1 MSNIKIKLINF
12 CLLFFGIYSF
22 VFPHGFYITV
32 MMIIRN
38 IFNFSIPSSLILTQT
53 QHLGMFLAG
62 LLLLTFL
69 LKPIN
74 KKEGP
79 KLFDWILG
87 ILGASSGLYI
97 FFIYPKLMQR
107 MGIVNLWDTIF
118 GILAIILIV
127 EAGRRTIG
135 LPIALLTVS
144 FIIYGLFD
152 AKLKLPEFVARVYL
166 YNVGI
171 FSSPFQVALSMIFV
185 FMFFG
190 ELLSEI
196 GVGKYFTDLAFALSG
211 SKRGGPAKVAVVA
224 SSLMGTMSGSA
235 TGNAVTTGTFTI
247 PLMKKT
253 GYKPEIAAAVEAS
266 ASTGGQIM
274 PPVLGSA
281 AFIMPLFLG
290 ITYWKVVIASIIPA
304 IVYYLS
310 LYFFVDQ
317 EARKRKLF
325 GLPKSELPSIKSLIP
340 KLYYLLPL
348 VILVI
353 ILLRGFEAEQAA
365 IASITV
371 ALFIEWYTRKGVG
384 LKGGT
389 IFLIALFI
397 LGFIFLKSGIDI
409 YSVIVL
415 LGTLAILLTI
425 IVGFVLKGT
434 KDMSIVI
441 LNSIKNSFKDIISI
455 AIACAMAGVISG
467 VLAYTGLAITISRIL
482 INISGGNLF
491 ILLLLS
497 AAVVI
502 ILGMGMPTP
511 AVYVLGA
518 TMVAPALIQLGVNEI
533 AAHYFIFYFGILA
546 PLTPPVAVTSYA
558 AAAIA
563 NSDPWKTGFEAFRLA
578 LAGWFIAF
586 TFVKIPEILLVPITS
601 INITSILKLIVG
613 VGVSIIVSLS
623 TVSLFSNYLFGDLNL
638 FRKILICLSIIFGI
652 LTIFINQNFIY
663 LSLLTFLLS
672 YFKTFPFLKNNQPNL

>member
-1 MSNIKIKLINF
+1 MSNIKTKLINF
-12 CLLFFGIYSF
+12 FLLFFGIYSL

-32 MMIIRN
+32 MMIMRN
-38 IFNFSIPSSLILTQT
+38 IFNFSLPSSVILTQM

-69 LKPIN
+69 LKPFN
-74 KKEGP
+74 KKQGP
-79 KLFDWILG
+79 KLIDWIFG
-87 ILGASSGLYI
+87 FLGASSGLYM
-97 FFIYPKLMQR
+97 FFVYPQLMKR
-107 MGIVNLWDTIF
+107 MGIVNIWDTIF
-118 GILAIILIV
+118 GILAIVLIV
-127 EAGRRTIG
+127 EAGRRAIG
-135 LPIALLTVS
+135 LPIALLTIA

-152 AKLKLPEFVARVYL
+152 AKLKIPEFVARVYL

-185 FMFFG
+185 FLFFG

-196 GVGKYFTDLAFALSG
+196 GVGRYFTDLAFALSG

-253 GYKPEIAAAVEAS
+253 GYTPEVAAAVEAS

-304 IVYYLS
+304 IVYYVS

-325 GLPKSELPSIKSLIP
+325 GLPKSELPQIKTLIP
-340 KLYYLLPL
+340 KIYYLLPL
-348 VILVI
+348 VVLVL

-384 LKGGT
+384 VKGGT
-389 IFLIALFI
+389 IFLILLII
-397 LGFIFLKSGIDI
+397 LGLVFLKGGIDI
-409 YSVIVL
+409 YSVLIL
-415 LGTLAILLTI
+415 LGTLAIFITL
-425 IVGFVLKGT
+425 IVGFIIKGT
-434 KDMSIVI
+434 KEMSIVI
-441 LNSIKNSFKDIISI
+441 LNSIKNSFKDVISI

-482 INISGGNLF
+482 VNISGGNLF

-518 TMVAPALIQLGVNEI
+518 TMVAPALVQLGVNEI
-533 AAHYFIFYFGILA
+533 AAHYYIFYFGILA

-558 AAAIA
+558 AAAVA

-586 TFVKIPEILLVPITS
+586 TFVKIPEILLVSITTF
-601 INITSILKLIVG
+601 NITSLIKLFIG
-613 VGVSIIVSLS
+613 IGVSIVVSLS
-623 TVSLFSNYLFGDLNL
+623 TISLFSNYLFGEMNI
-638 FRKILICLSIIFGI
+638 FRKILIILSIIFGI

-663 LSLLTFLLS
+663 LCLLS
-672 YFKTFPFLKNNQPNL
+672 FFFSYFRISPLLKEKKS

>member
-1 MSNIKIKLINF
+1 MLNLKKKVIDFLATT
-12 CLLFFGIYSF
+12 FGIYMIL
-22 VFPHGFYITV
+22 FPHGFYITV
-32 MMIIRN
+32 LMIIRN
-38 IFNFSIPSSLILTQT
+38 LFDLSIPSSLILTQM

-69 LKPIN
+69 TKPI
-74 KKEGP
+74 KKDGP
-79 KLFDWILG
+79 GLFDWTLG
-87 ILGASSGLYI
+87 ILGASSGIYMFI
-97 FFIYPKLMQR
+97 IYPQLMKR
-107 MGIVNLWDTIF
+107 MGIVAPLDIIF
-118 GILAIILIV
+118 GILAIVLIV

-135 LPIALLTVS
+135 LPIAILTIV

-152 AKLKLPEFVARVYL
+152 AKFKIGEFVARVYL

-171 FSSPFQVALSMIFV
+171 FSNPFQVALSMIFV
-185 FMFFG
+185 FLFFG

-196 GVGKYFTDLAFALSG
+196 GVGKFFTDLAFAFSG

-253 GYKPEIAAAVEAS
+253 GYKAETAAAIEAS

-290 ITYWKVVIASIIPA
+290 ITYWKVVVASILPA
-304 IVYYLS
+304 IVYYIS

-317 EARKRKLF
+317 EARKLKLF
-325 GLPKSELPSIKSLIP
+325 GLPKSELPKVKTLLP

-348 VILVI
+348 VILVVV
-353 ILLRGFEAEQAA
+353 LVAGFEAEQAA
-365 IASITV
+365 IASITM
-371 ALFIEWYTRKGVG
+371 ALLIEWFTRKGVG
-384 LKGGT
+384 FKGGT
-389 IFLIALFI
+389 IFIIALLI
-397 LGFIFLKSGIDI
+397 LAFIFNRIGINI
-409 YSVIVL
+409 YSILVL
-415 LGTLAILLTI
+415 LGTLAIFVTI
-425 IVGFVLKGT
+425 FVGLIIKGT
-434 KDMSIVI
+434 KEMAHIL
-441 LNSIKNSFKDIISI
+441 LNSLKKSFKDVISI

-467 VLAYTGLAITISRIL
+467 VLAYTGLAITISRLL
-482 INISGGNLF
+482 ITISGGNLLV
-491 ILLLLS
+491 LLLLS
-497 AAVVI
+497 AIVVI

-518 TMVAPALIQLGVNEI
+518 TMIAPALVQLGVNPV

-578 LAGWFIAF
+578 LAGWFVALS
-586 TFVKIPEILLVPITS
+586 FVKIPEFLLVS
-601 INITSILKLIVG
+601 INNFSFQVFLKIAIAFILSILTAF
-613 VGVSIIVSLS
+613 S
-623 TVSLFSNYLFGDLNL
+623 TVALFSNYFFGEISRFQKLFLFLTIVFSILSLFVNLNFTILSILIFILSYPNL
-638 FRKILICLSIIFGI
+638 FKFFKVKRKSI
-652 LTIFINQNFIY
+652 
-663 LSLLTFLLS
+663 
-672 YFKTFPFLKNNQPNL
+672 